1 MLGKQNKRGLLG
13 GGILFLTLL
22 TLTLLT
28 SGCGCIR
35 PVYNETP
42 TAETPPAAPI
52 ATLVPT
58 DIPPTGEP
66 TSTPTPV
73 ISGPPLLLLE
83 PSVVLG
89 FAVGETR
96 PVQVLL
102 ENIEGLREIEL
113 HISFEGRYIA
123 IEDANT
129 DVEGIQIEP
138 GKMPAPVQVMENKAD
153 NQAGFIVY
161 HVAQEEGTSA
171 RGSGVVATFTVR
183 ALAEG
188 GSPLQFTIVKLY
200 DANGEPIAAPEQIDG
215 LVTIGG
221 GSVAEPKPTAE
232 ATGESAE
239 PNATAIPTTAPVPT
253 APSSAAGTK
262 TVQAGETLYQ
272 VCRRHCPHKW
282 PSGAF
287 DAELRTYAQQVAE
300 LNGLG
305 WPDPIISPGQTLQ
318 MPACP

>member
-1 MLGKQNKRGLLG
+1 MLGKQNKRRLLG
-13 GGILFLTLL
+13 GGILFVALL

-35 PVYNETP
+35 PIYNETP
-42 TAETPPAAPI
+42 TAGPPPVSPI

-58 DIPPTGEP
+58 NIPPTEVP
-66 TSTPTPV
+66 PPTPTPV
-73 ISGPPLLLLE
+73 ISGPTLLYLE
-83 PSVVLG
+83 PGVVLD

-96 PVQVLL
+96 HVQVML
-102 ENIEGLREIEL
+102 ENIEDLREIEF

-123 IEDANT
+123 IEDADPNT
-129 DVEGIQIEP
+129 EGVQIET
-138 GKMPAPVQVMENKAD
+138 GKLPAPVQVIENRVD
-153 NQAGFIVY
+153 NQAGYIVY

-171 RGSGVVATFTVR
+171 RGSDVVASFTVR
-183 ALAEG
+183 ALIEG
-188 GSPLQFTIVKLY
+188 GSPLEFNTVKLHN
-200 DANGEPIAAPEQIDG
+200 AAGEEIAEPKQAHG

-221 GSVAEPKPTAE
+221 VSASEPRPTSE
-232 ATGESAE
+232 ATGEASE
-239 PNATAIPTTAPVPT
+239 PSATAIPTVAPVPT
-253 APSSAAGTK
+253 APSSGAGSE

-287 DAELRTYAQQVAE
+287 DAELKSYAQQVAE

-305 WPDPIISPGQTLQ
+305 WPDPIITPGQTMQ

>member
-1 MLGKQNKRGLLG
+1 
-13 GGILFLTLL
+13 
-22 TLTLLT
+22 
-28 SGCGCIR
+28 
-35 PVYNETP
+35 
-42 TAETPPAAPI
+42 
-52 ATLVPT
+52 
-58 DIPPTGEP
+58 
-66 TSTPTPV
+66 
-73 ISGPPLLLLE
+73 LLLLE

-89 FAVGETR
+89 FTVGETR
-96 PVQVLL
+96 QVQVLL

-123 IEDANT
+123 IEDANP
-129 DVEGIQIEP
+129 DSEGIQIEP
-138 GKMPAPVQVMENKAD
+138 GKMPVPVQVMENKAD

-171 RGSGVVATFTVR
+171 RGSGVVATFTVQ

-200 DANGEPIAAPEQIDG
+200 DATGQAIAAPEQIDG
-215 LVTIGG
+215 LVTIGA
-221 GSVAEPKPTAE
+221 GSAADPKPTAE
-232 ATGESAE
+232 VTSESSE
-239 PNATAIPTTAPVPT
+239 PGATAIPTTAPAPT
-253 APSSAAGTK
+253 APSSGAGSE

-287 DAELRTYAQQVAE
+287 DAELRTYAQQVAQQ
-300 LNGLG
+300 NSLG